1 MENINGLHSCQIC
14 NKKYKTYK
22 SLWNHNK
29 KFHNDMT
36 NKTSEIILK
45 HSDNVLKSS
54 DITSKNYN
62 CRTCS
67 KVFNNIKTRW
77 SHEQKCKTIESKN
90 KNLEEKKLDL
100 ALKKEEARI
109 LQLKIK
115 LQKSEKIDNVT
126 LKKLNKLLMER
137 NNRIKNINS
146 HNTINNTQNN
156 IINNFQLIGFGKE
169 EVVETLSNKDKKLIM
184 EARYNSLDKLIEIIH
199 CGKYSQFKN
208 IIITNMKDNYMYK
221 YDDKVGHFVLSTKT
235 DVLNSLIDYR
245 LEDLETIYHEFLDKN
260 KLDEN
265 TKDIIEKF
273 INKINYIDTKYTD
286 YEGKE
291 HDNYK
296 QYKINEIK
304 ILLFNNQD
312 KITSDISLLL
322 TTNEVTTEYKN
333 DLTV

>member
-1 MENINGLHSCQIC
+1 MEFNDFNCKPC
-14 NKKYKTYK
+14 NKKYKSYQ
-22 SLWNHNK
+22 SLWNHTN
-29 KFHNDMT
+29 KFHNDIT
-36 NKTSEIILK
+36 NKTSEIISK
-45 HSDNVLKSS
+45 PSDNVLKNS
-54 DITSKNYN
+54 DSTSKIYN

-77 SHEQKCKTIESKN
+77 SHEQKCKITEN

-115 LQKSEKIDNVT
+115 LQKSEKIDNVI
-126 LKKLNKLLMER
+126 LKKLNKLLIER

-146 HNTINNTQNN
+146 HNTINNTQT

-245 LEDLETIYHEFLDKN
+245 IEDLETIYHELLDKN

-322 TTNEVTTEYKN
+322 TTNEVTT
-333 DLTV
+333 DLTI